1 VVVCAGEELKGNRC
15 VLDRVPFFEAALA
28 GGFREG
34 AEARLEIN
42 DVCPAA
48 LRAVW
53 HYIYTDDCVRIAELG
68 TMAELMDALSLADRF
83 ALPLVLQASADRLSD
98 FVPTLAADELVAVLR
113 ASKLHTLLNLGASCR
128 DRIGEIGVQ
137 FLAEDDVCD
146 LASTDRDLYKDIV
159 NSLNESATKRR
170 RTI

>member
-1 VVVCAGEELKGNRC
+1 
-15 VLDRVPFFEAALA
+15 
-28 GGFREG
+28 
-34 AEARLEIN
+34 
-42 DVCPAA
+42 
-48 LRAVW
+48 
-53 HYIYTDDCVRIAELG
+53 
-68 TMAELMDALSLADRF
+68 M
-83 ALPLVLQASADRLSD
+83 
-98 FVPTLAADELVAVLR
+98 AADELVAVLR